1 MELEILFREI
11 ELQEKMAERVMS
23 VLPGL
28 SGEEVETQLKCLMN
42 RKTAP
47 DALARSAA
55 LFRG

>member
-28 SGEEVETQLKCLMN
+28 SGE
-42 RKTAP
+42 
-47 DALARSAA
+47 
-55 LFRG
+55 